1 MATIRRRSGVRK
13 VQDTRDK
20 EQSPPPPIGMA
31 MTVGNL
37 GMKAAEMKD
46 TAVKTKVTESG
57 ILNNK
62 VSDPSAQVQYNVFE
76 STPPDKGM
84 GWLRPK
90 GDRIQLNTEVSDAL
104 KVFEKTGEGVSS
116 EASNPRVWEQQLSDA
131 GFSETEIAN
140 EFGYESADAF
150 ANAKTT
156 NTVELKLSDGT
167 TYTPKKNYFSD
178 VVKDAKL
185 PEGKLPEGDI
195 LKSAG
200 EIKET
205 ARSQFQNFIYGS
217 SGIEGQTISSP
228 MVPDASATIGT
239 VGKSAINPATGE
251 LVTHTV
257 SGTQLA
263 SGGKVM
269 TLANGNA
276 VPLGGKALAVE
287 KATLTAVKGGADA
300 ASASASAS
308 TAKASV
314 GAKVFGDVAGAHAA
328 AKAAGA
334 TAAEVAAAGAA
345 AITPVG
351 WTLIALAIVAAGVE
365 LTKRDKKKKKRRQRS
380 AGRRI

>member
-1 MATIRRRSGVRK
+1 MATIRRRTGVR
-13 VQDTRDK
+13 QTPDIRDK
-20 EQSPPPPIGMA
+20 EQSPPPPVGMA

-37 GMKAAEMKD
+37 GMKVAEMKD

-62 VSDPSAQVQYNVFE
+62 VSDTGANVQYNVFE
-76 STPPDKGM
+76 TTPPDKGM

-116 EASNPRVWEQQLSDA
+116 EVSNPGVWEKQLADA
-131 GFSETEIAN
+131 GFSETEIAK

-150 ANAKTT
+150 ANAKAT

-167 TYTPKKNYFSD
+167 TYTPEKNYFSD

-185 PEGKLPEGDI
+185 PEGDV
-195 LKSAG
+195 LKAG
-200 EIKET
+200 ELKET
-205 ARSQFQNFIYGS
+205 ATSQFQNFIYGS

-239 VGKSAINPATGE
+239 VGKSAVNPATGE

-276 VPLGGKALAVE
+276 IPLSGKALAVE
-287 KATLTAVKGGADA
+287 KATITAVKGGADA

-365 LTKRDKKKKKRRQRS
+365 ITKRDKKKKKRRQRR
-380 AGRRI
+380 AARRR

>member
-1 MATIRRRSGVRK
+1 MATIRRRTGVR
-13 VQDTRDK
+13 QTPDIRDK
-20 EQSPPPPIGMA
+20 EQSPPPPVGMA

-37 GMKAAEMKD
+37 GMKVAEMKD

-62 VSDPSAQVQYNVFE
+62 VSDTGANVQYNVFE
-76 STPPDKGM
+76 TTPPDKGM

-116 EASNPRVWEQQLSDA
+116 EVSNPGVWEKQLADA

-150 ANAKTT
+150 ANAKAT

-167 TYTPKKNYFSD
+167 TYTPEKNYFSD

-185 PEGKLPEGDI
+185 PEGDV
-195 LKSAG
+195 LKAG
-200 EIKET
+200 ELKET
-205 ARSQFQNFIYGS
+205 ATSQFQNFIYGS

-239 VGKSAINPATGE
+239 VGKSAVNPATGE

-276 VPLGGKALAVE
+276 IPLSGKALAVE
-287 KATLTAVKGGADA
+287 KATITAVKGGADA

-365 LTKRDKKKKKRRQRS
+365 ITKRDKKKKKRRQRR
-380 AGRRI
+380 AARRR

>member
-1 MATIRRRSGVRK
+1 MATIRRRTGVR
-13 VQDTRDK
+13 QTPDIRDK
-20 EQSPPPPIGMA
+20 EQSPPPPVGMA

-37 GMKAAEMKD
+37 GMKVAEMKD

-62 VSDPSAQVQYNVFE
+62 VSDTSANVQYNVFE
-76 STPPDKGM
+76 TTPPDKGM

-116 EASNPRVWEQQLSDA
+116 EVSNPGVWEKQLADA
-131 GFSETEIAN
+131 GFSETEIAK

-150 ANAKTT
+150 ANAKAT

-167 TYTPKKNYFSD
+167 TYTPEKNYFSD

-185 PEGKLPEGDI
+185 PEGDV
-195 LKSAG
+195 LKAG
-200 EIKET
+200 ELKET
-205 ARSQFQNFIYGS
+205 ATSQFQNFIYGS

-239 VGKSAINPATGE
+239 VGKSAVNPATGE

-276 VPLGGKALAVE
+276 IPLSGKALAVE
-287 KATLTAVKGGADA
+287 KATITAVKGGADA

-365 LTKRDKKKKKRRQRS
+365 ITKRDKKKKKRRQRR
-380 AGRRI
+380 AGRRV

>member
-1 MATIRRRSGVRK
+1 MATIRRRTGVR
-13 VQDTRDK
+13 QTPDIRDK
-20 EQSPPPPIGMA
+20 EQSPPPPVGMA

-37 GMKAAEMKD
+37 GMKVAEMKD

-62 VSDPSAQVQYNVFE
+62 VSDTGANVQYNVFE
-76 STPPDKGM
+76 TTPPDKGM

-116 EASNPRVWEQQLSDA
+116 EVSNPGVWEKQLADA
-131 GFSETEIAN
+131 GFSETEIAK

-150 ANAKTT
+150 ANAKAT

-167 TYTPKKNYFSD
+167 TYTPEKNYFSD

-185 PEGKLPEGDI
+185 PEGDV
-195 LKSAG
+195 LKAG
-200 EIKET
+200 ELKET
-205 ARSQFQNFIYGS
+205 ATSQFQNFIYGS

-239 VGKSAINPATGE
+239 VGKSAVNPATGE

-276 VPLGGKALAVE
+276 IPLSGKALAVE
-287 KATLTAVKGGADA
+287 KATITAVKGGADA

-365 LTKRDKKKKKRRQRS
+365 ITKRDKKKKKRRQRR
-380 AGRRI
+380 AGRRV